1 MGATLHPHQTHL
13 LDEIDGPP
21 IQASRAIE
29 LRDYQQDVIA
39 AFEREVAAGSKS
51 ILLVAPTG
59 AGKTVILSDVARRY
73 RSAGRSVL
81 VLAHRRE
88 IITQT
93 HEKLVANGVRAG
105 IIQAGVDPRPLEPV
119 QVASIGTLWSRAF
132 RSAAMLRPDADILII
147 DECHHATARTYK
159 KIIEEYPDAIL
170 LGLTATPCRGDGRG
184 LGGIFETMIQCPQVA
199 ELIARD
205 HLVKSTVYAPID
217 PDLRGVGTRN
227 GDFVE
232 AQLADRMDRP
242 KLIGDIVTH
251 WHKFGGRRKT
261 VVFAVNVAHSI
272 HLRDEFCRSGVKAEH
287 VDGATPKDE
296 RDAILARL
304 ASGETEL
311 VTNCMVLTEGWD
323 MPEVS
328 CCILARPTKK
338 MGLYRQMI
346 GRVLRPA
353 QGKSDAVILD
363 HSGAVYQ
370 HGQPADHVEWTLDP
384 DSHAV
389 SPDHQARK
397 QKSGENG
404 GGLVECTQCS
414 ALRVGGQPC
423 PCCGF
428 MPSRPAK
435 YVPITDGELSIV
447 KNGKATAQA
456 YLTQEERITF
466 YNELRSIEWDRCYKR
481 GWAAHK
487 YKEKFGSFPP
497 WAWNERPTCPP
508 SDTTLSWVRS
518 RQIAFAKARGASQ

>member
-1 MGATLHPHQTHL
+1 MAAFLRPHQTHL

-21 IQASRAIE
+21 IKARRAIE

-39 AFEREVAAGSKS
+39 AFDREVAAGRKS

-59 AGKTVILSDVARRY
+59 AGKTVILSDVARQY

-93 HEKLVANGVRAG
+93 HEKLVRNGVRAG
-105 IIQAGVDPRPLEPV
+105 IIQAGIDPRPLEPV

-132 RSAAMLRPDADILII
+132 RSAAMLRPDADLLII
-147 DECHHATARTYK
+147 DECHHATAHTYK

-184 LGGIFETMIQCPQVA
+184 LGGIFEAMIQCPQVS
-199 ELIARD
+199 ELITNG
-205 HLVKSTVYAPID
+205 HLVKSIVYAPVD
-217 PDLRGVGTRN
+217 PDLKGVGTRN

-232 AQLADRMDRP
+232 TQLADRMDQP
-242 KLIGDIVTH
+242 KLIGDVVTH
-251 WHKFGGRRKT
+251 WHKFGKARKT

-272 HLRDEFCRSGVKAEH
+272 HLRDEFRLSGVRAEH
-287 VDGATPKDE
+287 IDGATPKDE

-304 ASGETEL
+304 ASGEIEI

-338 MGLYRQMI
+338 MGLYRQMV

-353 QGKSDAVILD
+353 AGKTNAIILD
-363 HSGAVYQ
+363 HSGAVYL

-397 QKSGENG
+397 EKSGTRGN
-404 GGLVECTQCS
+404 LIECTQCS
-414 ALRVGGQPC
+414 ALRVGGLAC
-423 PCCGF
+423 PHCGF
-428 MPSRPAK
+428 LPTRPAK
-435 YVPITDGELSIV
+435 YVPIADGDLTIVTDG
-447 KNGKATAQA
+447 KKANTPA
-456 YLTQEERITF
+456 YQSQQERIIF
-466 YNELRSIEWDRCYKR
+466 YRELRAVEWDRGYKK

-487 YKEKFGSFPP
+487 YKEKVGSFPP
-497 WAWNERPTCPP
+497 WEWNNGPTSSP
-508 SDTTLSWVRS
+508 SQTTLSWIRS
-518 RQIAFAKARGASQ
+518 RQIAYCKRGAAS